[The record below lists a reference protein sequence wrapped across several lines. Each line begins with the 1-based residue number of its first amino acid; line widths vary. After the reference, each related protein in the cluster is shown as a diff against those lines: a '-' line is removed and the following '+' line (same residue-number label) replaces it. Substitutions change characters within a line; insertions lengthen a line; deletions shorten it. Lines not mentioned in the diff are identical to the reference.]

1 MKTNTLP
8 KATSIDQDKGMLLYC
23 EDGHTL
29 KQIPARLFDGG
40 GGTVI
45 NYYHLFTNNFEYE
58 YFEEHTET
66 SKELTYSERAY
77 ATIPVVFE

>member
-1 MKTNTLP
+1 MKVNALP

-29 KQIPARLFDGG
+29 KQIAASLFDGG

-58 YFEEHTET
+58 YLNEHSDTT
-66 SKELTYSERAY
+66 KELTWQENASVS
-77 ATIPVVFE
+77 IPI